1 MFFKCLLGFSLFAM
15 LLGWGAVSA
24 LTESVTAQ
32 KTTDKPQE
40 VKRITVKE
48 LKSLLDKNQPVT
60 IVDVR
65 MDYPYEESTTK
76 IKGAIRIA
84 PDEFESRLKEIPRD
98 KEIVTYCT

>member
-1 MFFKCLLGFSLFAM
+1 MFFKYLLRLSLFAM
-15 LLGWGAVSA
+15 LLGWGLVTT
-24 LTESVTAQ
+24 LMESVTAQ
-32 KTTDKPQE
+32 QTNDTPAE

-60 IVDVR
+60 IIDVR